1 MNHQYDII
9 IIGAGIAG
17 TAMARELSKYQL
29 KIAVLDK
36 NNDVANSTTMANSA
50 IIHAGY
56 DAEPYKNK
64 GRFNAKGNAMYPKLC
79 EELDVPFKQ
88 IGSLVIGY
96 DEADMATLELLMERG
111 IENDVPD
118 MRILNREEVHAM
130 EPNLNPDVMGALYA
144 PTAGIVSS
152 WEMAIALMENAMDNG
167 VDLFLNQ
174 KVENIEKIP
183 GKKVSDV
190 VTDTSD
196 KKLGDGGNKLN
207 GMSMKMK
214 DLSDGLSLDTSEKT
228 RRGIGPYRYGISTDK
243 DTFWAG
249 LIVNCG
255 GVYADTVHNM
265 VSEIPMKIR
274 PRKGEYFILDK
285 DQGNVVN
292 HVIFQC
298 PSDKGKGILVTPTVH
313 GNLLVGPDSEF
324 VGDKGDIS
332 TDSQHLDLIR
342 QTALRTTDQINFRKV
357 IRTFSGLRAT
367 SSDFDF
373 VIGEV
378 ADAPGFYN
386 IAGFESPGL
395 SAAPAVAEY
404 LVSEMMSAFGPFLPN
419 ASFNPIRRPFKR
431 FQEANRTEKQ
441 ALIDENALYGR
452 VICRCETVTEAEIID
467 VIHRNAGATTVKGVK
482 KRTRAGMGRCQG
494 GFCGPRIVEILARE
508 LDLDMTDVIYDG
520 EEAYILTGETKQ
532 EGAVEA

>member
-1 MNHQYDII
+1 MKHQYDVI

-17 TAMARELSKYQL
+17 TAMARELAQYQL
-29 KIAVLDK
+29 RVAVLDK
-36 NNDVANSTTMANSA
+36 NNDVASSTTMANSA

-64 GRFNAKGNAMYPKLC
+64 GKFNAKGNAMYPKLC
-79 EELDVPFKQ
+79 RELDVPFKQ

-96 DEADMATLELLMERG
+96 DEEDMATLALLMERG
-111 IENDVPD
+111 IENGVPD
-118 MRILNREEVHAM
+118 MRILNKETLHTM
-130 EPNLNPDVMGALYA
+130 EPNLNPDVIGALYA

-167 VDLFLNQ
+167 VELFLSQ
-174 KVENIEKIP
+174 TVKDIQSIAD
-183 GKKVSDV
+183 KKVMNYGA
-190 VTDTSD
+190 DTGD
-196 KKLGDGGNKLN
+196 ENLRDGGN
-207 GMSMKMK
+207 GYII
-214 DLSDGLSLDTSEKT
+214 T
-228 RRGIGPYRYGISTDK
+228 TDK
-243 DTFWAG
+243 EVFHTG
-249 LIVNCG
+249 LVINCA
-255 GVYADTVHNM
+255 GVYADSIHNM

-298 PSDKGKGILVTPTVH
+298 PSEKGKGILVTPTVH

-342 QTALRTTDQINFRKV
+342 QTALRTTHQIDFRKV

-373 VIGEV
+373 IIGEV
-378 ADAPGFYN
+378 ADAPGFYD

-395 SAAPAVAEY
+395 SAAPAVAKY
-404 LVSEMMSAFGPFLPN
+404 LLSEMMSAYGPFIPN
-419 ASFNPIRRPFKR
+419 PLFNPIRRPFKR
-431 FQEANRTEKQ
+431 FDESDQSDKK
-441 ALIDENALYGR
+441 ALIEENHLYGR
-452 VICRCETVTEAEIID
+452 VICRCETVTEAEIVD
-467 VIHRNAGATTVKGVK
+467 VIHRNAGARTVKGVK

-508 LDLDMTDVIYDG
+508 LNIDVTEVVYDG
-520 EEAYILTGETKQ
+520 EEAYILAGETKQ
-532 EGAVEA
+532 SI